1 MSAIYGSSSATYG
14 SIVYGSTAGG
24 GGGPSGS
31 VFNRSVGNTLS
42 FVQLAG
48 LSKDVVRAVTQT
60 LTFTQIVATVR
71 PVSAT
76 NEITFTQDVTYQKF
90 KVGTA
95 SNTFVPTQLA
105 TYERTINQLKGQ
117 NLAMLQM
124 VALTRNI
131 TIAGSS
137 TLNLTQLATGVV
149 TKPASNT
156 LVISQTADYVLA
168 KVAHNLFEP
177 QQFVERDLTA
187 NRTISQTFQP
197 YHSVGLNKLSNEAVA
212 QTLTLAQSVIGVAVK
227 NATSILNLTQTV
239 GLQIVKPANNL
250 LGLGHFAN
258 VNGTFNIRR
267 GHRFRISQ
275 SVDVKHSSTRG
286 TESILAFNQ
295 KAKATRVRVA
305 SASNTLNLQQELV
318 QEHFDRSVNHTLV
331 VAQTAIG
338 NRIINRSVGNQL
350 NLAQSMVL
358 SKTLNRTVNHT
369 LTFNNSFQRNVYIGS
384 RQVAIVTVGP
394 SQTVTINGR
403 QFVLNSV
410 GPSGYVPING
420 SQYVLLRTA
429 EAVLVKNYVVL
440 EAPGGAIVLP
450 APEFN
455 DSENWTASTN
465 VKRTMNGARY
475 IYKKETQANH
485 LSYTFVVDRLKAL
498 EMRRFLLMFN
508 TTAMRLT
515 NWKGEVWVVVFTNN
529 PFQITEEGYRSTLYG
544 NRCRFTLDFEGVRIL

>member
-1 MSAIYGSSSATYG
+1 MSAIFGSSSATYG

-31 VFNRSVGNTLS
+31 VFNRSVESSLS

-48 LSKDVVRAVTQT
+48 LNKDIVREVTQT
-60 LTFTQIVATVR
+60 LTFVQVVATIR

-76 NEITFTQDVTYQKF
+76 NSITFTQDVTYQKF

-117 NLAMLQM
+117 NLTMLQA

-131 TIAGSS
+131 TLGASS
-137 TLNLTQLATGVV
+137 TLNLAQLAQAVV
-149 TKPASNT
+149 TKPANNT
-156 LVISQTADYVLA
+156 LVMSQSATYTLS
-168 KVAHNLFEP
+168 KVARSLFEP
-177 QQFVERDLTA
+177 QHFVERNLTA
-187 NRTISQTFQP
+187 NRTLTQTFQP
-197 YHSVGLNKLSNEAVA
+197 YHAVGLNKLSNEAVS
-212 QTLTLAQSVIGVAVK
+212 QTLTLSQNVIGVAVK
-227 NATSILNLTQTV
+227 NASNTLALTQTV
-239 GLQIVKPANNL
+239 NLQLVKPADNF
-250 LGLGHFAN
+250 LGLGHFAD

-275 SVDVKHSSTRG
+275 SVSIEHSSARG
-286 TESILAFNQ
+286 VTSVLAFNQ

-305 SASNTLNLQQELV
+305 SASNTLNLSQALV
-318 QEHFDRSVNHTLV
+318 QEYFDRSVDHTLV
-331 VAQTAIG
+331 ISQTAVG
-338 NRIINRSVGNQL
+338 NRIINRSVSNQL
-350 NLAQSMVL
+350 HLSQSMVL
-358 SKTLNRTVNHT
+358 AKTLNRTVNHT
-369 LTFNNSFQRNVYIGS
+369 LAFNSSFQRNVYIGS

-394 SQTVTINGR
+394 SQTVTINGK

-410 GPSGYVPING
+410 GPSGYVPVNG
-420 SQYVLLRTA
+420 SQYVLVRSA

-455 DSENWTASTN
+455 DSENWTATTN
-465 VKRTMNGARY
+465 VKRTMNGSRY
-475 IYKKETQANH
+475 IYKKETPANH

-498 EMRRFLLMFN
+498 EMRRFLMMFN
-508 TTAMRLT
+508 TTAMRMI
-515 NWKGEVWVVVFTNN
+515 NWKGEVWIVVFTNN